1 MIDVTDTSDKL
12 YLRKVSLQVV
22 SGLGSTTL
30 EGLRISFDIE
40 KTNEGVPNP
49 AKIEVYNLSDKSRS
63 MLEDTGTR
71 IILSAGYK
79 DAFGVIFSG
88 NIVRGK
94 HKKKRKLQKA
104 KRALVTHRYEG
115 VDIVTEVEAADGGN
129 KYRNAY
135 TVRAYPP
142 GTKVAEV
149 VKSLATDFGMPAN
162 IDFSSIDSKAQYA
175 NGHSIG
181 QETRYALDDICKTFG
196 LEWSIQNEVLQI
208 ISKDK
213 TTKAGAILL
222 NPKTGLIGSP
232 VKTTAGCDFESLLQ
246 PSLAPGCQVKIE
258 SKFVNGMFKVR
269 KVTHMGD
276 SMDGDFLSKC
286 EATLL

>member
-1 MIDVTDTSDKL
+1 MVDVIDTTDKL

-22 SGLGSTTL
+22 SGLGSSTL
-30 EGLRISFDIE
+30 EGLRIAFDIE

-49 AKIEVYNLSDKSRS
+49 AKIEVYNLSDKTRS
-63 MLEDTGTR
+63 ILEDPGTR
-71 IILSAGYK
+71 VILSAGYK
-79 DAFGVIFSG
+79 DLFGVIFSG
-88 NIVRGK
+88 NIVRAK
-94 HKKKRKLQKA
+94 HKKKKKLQKTPVA
-104 KRALVTHRYEG
+104 HRYEG

-135 TVRAYPP
+135 TVRAFPP
-142 GTKVAEV
+142 GTKVQDV
-149 VKSLATDFGMPAN
+149 IKDLATDFGMPAN
-162 IDFSSIDSKAQYA
+162 IDYTSIPANAQYA

-181 QETRYALDDICKTFG
+181 QETRHALDDICRTHG

-213 TTKAGAILL
+213 TTKLGAILL

-232 VKTTAGCDFESLLQ
+232 VKTTSGCDFEALLQ

-269 KVTHMGD
+269 KVTHNGD
-276 SMDGDFLSKC
+276 SQEGDFLSRC
-286 EATLL
+286 EATLM